1 MTISITGI
9 LRSTRTQRV
18 ILVLEELQLSYELI
32 PVDLLKGEHQS
43 PLFIA
48 EKHPFGKIPV
58 LEEDGI
64 KLIESRAICR
74 YLVVKYGSPLTIPT
88 NPEDLGRFEEADSIG
103 ASYFEPVVS
112 GLGYE
117 KIFKKQRGHG
127 EPDEHAVEALLK
139 RLTTCLDHFERTLSS
154 QEGLAG
160 DHFSLVDIFYAPF
173 VDFLWSRLGLQQEI
187 QSRPN
192 VRAWW
197 DRVTSRPSWKALMAR
212 R

>member
-1 MTISITGI
+1 M
-9 LRSTRTQRV
+9 
-18 ILVLEELQLSYELI
+18 LEK
-32 PVDLLKGEHQS
+32 DR
-43 PLFIA
+43 
-48 EKHPFGKIPV
+48 
-58 LEEDGI
+58 I

-74 YLVVKYGSPLTIPT
+74 YLVAKYGSPLTIPT

-112 GLGYE
+112 DLGYE
-117 KIFKKQRGHG
+117 KIFKKYVKDSLNDSESIAHKIIRQRGHG

>member
-1 MTISITGI
+1 M
-9 LRSTRTQRV
+9 
-18 ILVLEELQLSYELI
+18 
-32 PVDLLKGEHQS
+32 
-43 PLFIA
+43 
-48 EKHPFGKIPV
+48 

-74 YLVVKYGSPLTIPT
+74 YLVAKYGGPLTIPT
-88 NPEDLGRFEEADSIG
+88 VPKYLGRFEEADSIG

-117 KIFKKQRGHG
+117 KIFKKYVRDSFNNSENATHIIIRQRGHG
-127 EPDEHAVEALLK
+127 EPDKHAVEALLK
-139 RLTTCLDHFERTLSS
+139 RLTTCLDYFERILSS

-160 DHFSLVDIFYAPF
+160 DHFNLVDIFYAPF

-212 R
+212 P